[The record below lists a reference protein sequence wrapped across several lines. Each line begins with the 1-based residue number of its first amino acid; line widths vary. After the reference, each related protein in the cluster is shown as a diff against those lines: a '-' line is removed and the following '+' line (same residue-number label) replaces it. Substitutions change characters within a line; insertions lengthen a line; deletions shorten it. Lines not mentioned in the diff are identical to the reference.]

1 MDLEKRSI
9 TRSGKTSSGWI
20 GLLALLA
27 ATACLAVLLA
37 GSGQSAYAQSNQGKT
52 PAALAKLA
60 AWQNDLKAWES
71 RWNALIAQRLN
82 PVGPINS
89 AKWATLESDLSALAK
104 KYGQANEEHVRKQTT
119 DKTTTMGAGGGEF
132 SDCAPRDDI
141 PGYRCYLFPGPK
153 GVCRYVCTP
162 IDKKPK

>member
-9 TRSGKTSSGWI
+9 ARSGKTSSGWI

-27 ATACLAVLLA
+27 ATACLAVLLD
-37 GSGQSAYAQSNQGKT
+37 GSGRSAYAQSNKGKT
-52 PAALAKLA
+52 PAAVAKLE
-60 AWQNDLKAWES
+60 AWQNDLKAWEL
-71 RWNALIAQRLN
+71 RWNTLVAQRPN
-82 PVGPINS
+82 VDT
-89 AKWATLESDLSALAK
+89 AKWSTLESDLGALAK

-162 IDKKPK
+162 ISKPK